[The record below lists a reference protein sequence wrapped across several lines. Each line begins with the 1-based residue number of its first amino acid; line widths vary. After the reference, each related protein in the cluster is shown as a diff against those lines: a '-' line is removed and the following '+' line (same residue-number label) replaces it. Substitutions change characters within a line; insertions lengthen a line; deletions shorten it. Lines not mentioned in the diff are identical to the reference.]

1 MVFTEKMTGQQA
13 LVTPAIQTRH
23 HAECFKLETS
33 QQNIPGTCV
42 NRQSDSSRQ
51 CMQDSKQLILL
62 PSPPPTPHPKN
73 RKAINIQT
81 NQSVIFN
88 MISQYH
94 TSSTESQRP
103 EAGDCSALKS

>member
-1 MVFTEKMTGQQA
+1 MAGQQA
-13 LVTPAIQTRH
+13 LVTPAIQTHH
-23 HAECFKLETS
+23 HAECFRRETS

-51 CMQDSKQLILL
+51 CMQDNKQLILL
-62 PSPPPTPHPKN
+62 PSPPPKN

-81 NQSVIFN
+81 NQSVTFN